1 MIVLGHTP
9 DLNVITPRFDGEVV
23 IIDTGITAYYGGHR
37 ASLLIENGV
46 ASAIHEAKTH
56 KLPVSAQGMIP
67 YFESLAEQFPK
78 NARLQA
84 HVGALSNISTQSDKD
99 DLTTTE
105 RTDRA
110 VTTGN

>member
-1 MIVLGHTP
+1 
-9 DLNVITPRFDGEVV
+9 
-23 IIDTGITAYYGGHR
+23 
-37 ASLLIENGV
+37 
-46 ASAIHEAKTH
+46 
-56 KLPVSAQGMIP
+56 MIP

-110 VTTGN
+110 LTTGN